1 VRESSDDRPLRDVWG
16 LLEYLAWR
24 LRRRAA
30 KAAALWTAAAALA
43 GLAAGVAVA
52 AAVGLPPS
60 VLFAALVLGA
70 AAVGVAAGLSYRPR
84 PSPMYLARLVE
95 RQRPQLKEALVTL
108 VELAADASSDRTMQ
122 TALAR
127 RAGRILSCDPP
138 HAFLPAASWRRPAW
152 ALVAGSVLLGA
163 VLWLAKGTVVAP
175 WLPGAAA
182 GTPQAASAT
191 QGDEASQALARA
203 GGADGRRG
211 ACAAA
216 VRAGGGSRGDA
227 RGSTR
232 RAPRKRDGEHEP
244 ARAGGA
250 RVRRGACAARDE
262 GSQALARA
270 GGAGVRRGARAARSD
285 AGGGSRGDTT
295 GSTRRA
301 PRKQDGEH
309 EPARAGGASDNSGTV
324 APTGGAAGERPRPRA
339 RPAGP
344 PLPDRNPSEA
354 IPENVLDT
362 MRRRKPLMEGDDRAP
377 DEAEPPR
384 KYLDRM
390 GVSPADE
397 RRYTTAWS
405 HGAQGSGVG
414 PGAAPPPGRV
424 RTVPG
429 QVDGRVLGATGNADA
444 RAVVV
449 PARAGAGERGALIH
463 AAEARVSPR
472 LRAAVRAYFER
483 IGRLGAGE

>member
-1 VRESSDDRPLRDVWG
+1 MRESSDDRPLRDVWG

-191 QGDEASQALARA
+191 QGDEA
-203 GGADGRRG
+203 
-211 ACAAA
+211 
-216 VRAGGGSRGDA
+216 
-227 RGSTR
+227 
-232 RAPRKRDGEHEP
+232 
-244 ARAGGA
+244 
-250 RVRRGACAARDE
+250 
-262 GSQALARA
+262 SQALARA